1 MTSYAGKGAI
11 VSLHDSMLV
20 RSRAET

>member
-1 MTSYAGKGAI
+1 MQCYAVKGAI

-20 RSRAET
+20 RSRTET